1 MYPEKT
7 LLLRPVRRRH
17 SSDRGQT
24 LETSASVIFFHRT
37 IPNCG
42 FEELELT
49 VLFNLVKMADR
60 NLSSN
65 LAQSFGHIPK
75 FGTLPVYDKRTF
87 GGNIRE

>member
-60 NLSSN
+60 VKKGL
-65 LAQSFGHIPK
+65 QSGEE
-75 FGTLPVYDKRTF
+75 KRCLTAGF
-87 GGNIRE
+87 YENNDGGNLRE